1 MDINGETRVL
11 GIIGNPIRHT
21 MSPLIHNMISEK
33 QNRNMVY
40 LPFEVEQDLD
50 AAVKGA
56 YALGI
61 AGMNVTVPYKT
72 AVIKSLYR
80 VEELAG
86 EIGAVNTL
94 VRTQEGFIG
103 YNTDISGLNRELESE
118 QIEIKGKPVLLLG
131 AGGAARAAAF
141 LCAEKQA
148 GSITLLNRTLEKAEK
163 IASDV
168 RRYLKGKNRTET
180 IVAAL
185 PLAQYRRLPE
195 TDYVVF
201 QCTQIGLHPYA
212 DAAVIEDAAFYK
224 KVSIGIDLIYNPEVT
239 KFMRYVREN
248 GGRAYNGLKM
258 LLYQAMDAYEL
269 WNQTEVSRQV
279 IDAVYAKLCSTN
291 SVNGK
296 NYVLIGFMGA
306 GKTTVG
312 KRLAKK
318 LGADFKDTDA
328 LIEESC
334 ACTVSS
340 IFKDKGETYF
350 RRLETELVRELSGT
364 LQNSVLSVGGGLPVK
379 KENHNYLKNIGT
391 VVYLDVSKETVA
403 KRLAKDTTRPLL
415 SGSTQEALERIE
427 KLMNERTPI
436 YTALADR
443 IIHTDN
449 MTIDEVVNRII
460 E

>member
-61 AGMNVTVPYKT
+61 VGMNVTVPYKT
-72 AVIKSLYR
+72 AVIDSLYK

-94 VRTQEGFIG
+94 VRTADGFIG
-103 YNTDISGLNRELESE
+103 YNTDISGLERELESE
-118 QIEIKGKPVLLLG
+118 QIDIKGRAVLLLG
-131 AGGAARAAAF
+131 AGGAARAVAF
-141 LCAEKQA
+141 LCAKRQA
-148 GSITLLNRTLEKAEK
+148 GSITILNRTLDKAEK
-163 IASDV
+163 IAADV
-168 RRYLKGKNRTET
+168 RRYLKDKNIAET
-180 IVAAL
+180 VVTAL
-185 PLAQYRRLPE
+185 PLAQYGQLME
-195 TDYVVF
+195 TDYVAF
-201 QCTQIGLHPYA
+201 QCTQIGLHPHV
-212 DAAVIEDAAFYK
+212 DAAVIEDTDFYK
-224 KVSIGIDLIYNPEVT
+224 KVSVGIDLIYNPEVT

-258 LLYQAMDAYEL
+258 LLYQAVDAYEL
-269 WNQTEVSRQV
+269 WNQTEVSLQV
-279 IDAVYAKLCSTN
+279 IDEVYAKLLSMN
-291 SVNGK
+291 AMNRK

-312 KRLAKK
+312 KCLAKR

-328 LIEESC
+328 LIEEKC

-340 IFKDKGETYF
+340 IFADKGEAYF
-350 RRLETELVRELSGT
+350 RGLETKLVEELSDT
-364 LQNSVLSVGGGLPVK
+364 LENTVLSVGGGLPIK
-379 KENHNYLKNIGT
+379 KDNHNYLKNIGT
-391 VVYLDVSKETVA
+391 VVYLEVSKETVT
-403 KRLAKDTTRPLL
+403 KRLEKDTTRPLL
-415 SGSTQEALERIE
+415 SGSTQEVLERIE
-427 KLMNERTPI
+427 KLMNERTPV

-443 IIHTDN
+443 IIQTDHL
-449 MTIDEVVNRII
+449 TIDEIVNRII